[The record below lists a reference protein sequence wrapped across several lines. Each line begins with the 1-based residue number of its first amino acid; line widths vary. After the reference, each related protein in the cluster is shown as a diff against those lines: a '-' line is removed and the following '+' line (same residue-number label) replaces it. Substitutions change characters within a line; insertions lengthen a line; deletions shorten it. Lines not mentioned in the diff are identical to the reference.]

1 MVGVTQSVGFVV
13 SYSAEEL
20 EDPGI
25 VSVEL
30 DLRRSSSRT
39 QGSCV
44 YTEGREYEGMNVTAK
59 VLYGND
65 HVVAFV
71 NYQYW
76 RFEPVT
82 LRSQN
87 IFSLNLD
94 QVLGFSN
101 DDIELL
107 RLRYGCRTGKN
118 KA

>member
-1 MVGVTQSVGFVV
+1 MYV
-13 SYSAEEL
+13 L
-20 EDPGI
+20 
-25 VSVEL
+25 
-30 DLRRSSSRT
+30 
-39 QGSCV
+39 
-44 YTEGREYEGMNVTAK
+44 AK

-65 HVVAFV
+65 HVIAFV

-82 LRSQN
+82 LRSQY

-107 RLRYGCRTGKN
+107 RLRYGYWTEKD
-118 KA
+118 KAQGPGGQ